1 MIFRFFFLFLKDK
14 KKSYVHQHLLYRFL
28 SGEKRKQ
35 TNKQK
40 KISVDK
46 WVVLKQEKK
55 RNISVWT
62 AYIFKHWRR
71 RRVKKTVALALMSD
85 ISVTVVLKALWLWQR
100 QLTTSGLTKNHLSTG
115 NSRISEDLR
124 WGVRPAASHLRLT
137 DLNTL
142 PCPRVKSS
150 SRCLTWL
157 WSPTSLCVC
166 MNPVYSCVCGQ
177 AMWILAFS
185 VSFSLLACSSREG
198 EWGLLEA
205 APFNGSVPRLTNV
218 GMELPT
224 GGTACLAATCSTE
237 RTGFMLVFFVV
248 HSYHGYRCDYGLL
261 KRCLIMHFNNFTN
274 IFYIFIVLFV
284 YISSCYKGESEIFF
298 FSRTNQ

>member
-1 MIFRFFFLFLKDK
+1 MYINIYCTGFCLGRNK
-14 KKSYVHQHLLYRFL
+14 
-28 SGEKRKQ
+28 

-55 RNISVWT
+55 ETFSVCT

-71 RRVKKTVALALMSD
+71 RRVKKTVALVLMSD

-166 MNPVYSCVCGQ
+166 MNPLYSCVWSSYVDSGLVRLLQPLGLLLQGGGVGSLRGRSVQRVGSSAHQRGDGAAHGGHRVFGCHV
-177 AMWILAFS
+177 FYREDEEDENS
-185 VSFSLLACSSREG
+185 VHVSFLCCTQL
-198 EWGLLEA
+198 
-205 APFNGSVPRLTNV
+205 PRLQV
-218 GMELPT
+218 WLWI
-224 GGTACLAATCSTE
+224 TE
-237 RTGFMLVFFVV
+237 T
-248 HSYHGYRCDYGLL
+248 LL
-261 KRCLIMHFNNFTN
+261 NNAF
-274 IFYIFIVLFV
+274 
-284 YISSCYKGESEIFF
+284 
-298 FSRTNQ
+298 Q